1 MYRPGR
7 RRKIAAKP
15 TRGPGAAGS
24 RTRSSPSS
32 LHRPGTRPP
41 HLPPSLEAV
50 PAHEGGDVPTGPL
63 TKSRARQEATGEG
76 YFASLAP
83 AKHVLL
89 TTFTREGKPVAT
101 SVRVVV
107 DGDLAYFQTRH
118 PTGQSRRLRHGGWVQ
133 GAPCSVL
140 GLIRYGLPLDAT
152 ARLLAG
158 AEVSTAA
165 AKLADRYPV
174 RRRILRRLFHQVS
187 RQETLY
193 YELRA

>member
-1 MYRPGR
+1 M
-7 RRKIAAKP
+7 
-15 TRGPGAAGS
+15 
-24 RTRSSPSS
+24 
-32 LHRPGTRPP
+32 
-41 HLPPSLEAV
+41 
-50 PAHEGGDVPTGPL
+50 PTGPS
-63 TKSRARQEATGEG
+63 TKNRARQEATGEG

-133 GAPCSVL
+133 VAPCSVL

-165 AKLADRYPV
+165 AKLAGRYPV
-174 RRRILRRLFHQVS
+174 RRRILRRLFHRVS